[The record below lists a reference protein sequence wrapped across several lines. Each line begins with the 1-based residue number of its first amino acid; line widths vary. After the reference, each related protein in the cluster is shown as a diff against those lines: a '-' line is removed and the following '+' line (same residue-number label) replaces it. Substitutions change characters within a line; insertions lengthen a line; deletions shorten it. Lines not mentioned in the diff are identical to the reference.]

1 MIQES
6 ITDLEKKYLKDP
18 NLYILNIEELKRL
31 IRILQKERDSWCFNA
46 KQLQKQMNEIE
57 PLRRDVRKLAEI
69 MDRISTA
76 KKKESS
82 QT

>member
-6 ITDLEKKYLKDP
+6 ITDLEKNFCSSAEYFS
-18 NLYILNIEELKRL
+18 IEELKRL